1 MKQIIGVIGAGIC
14 DQKTY
19 ELAIEVGRGI
29 AKHGCVLVCGGLGG
43 VMEGAAKGAKEA
55 GGITVGILPGFDS
68 QDANPYIDIP
78 VVTGVGHA
86 RNVIIV
92 RTAAVLIAIAGNYG
106 TLSEIAVALKMG
118 KPVVGLRTWPGF
130 EEIHYVST
138 PEEAITKAI
147 SLILPQAPHCP
158 YGCKEKGFCP

>member
-1 MKQIIGVIGAGIC
+1 MKQIIGVIGAGTC
-14 DQKTY
+14 DEKTY
-19 ELAIEVGRGI
+19 ELATEVGRGI
-29 AKHGCVLVCGGLGG
+29 ARQGCILVCGGLGG
-43 VMEGAAKGAKEA
+43 VMEGAAKGAKEV
-55 GGITVGILPGFDS
+55 GGTTVGILPGFDP

-78 VVTGVGHA
+78 IVTGVGHA

-106 TLSEIAVALKMG
+106 TLSEIAVALKMN

-138 PEEAITKAI
+138 PEEAVTKAV
-147 SLILPQAPHCP
+147 SLIPSQIPHCS
-158 YGCKEKGFCP
+158 YGCKGRGFCP

>member
-14 DQKTY
+14 DQDTY
-19 ELAIEVGRGI
+19 ELAREVGRGI
-29 AKHGCVLVCGGLGG
+29 ARHGCILVCGGLGG
-43 VMEGAAKGAKEA
+43 VMEGAARGAKEA
-55 GGITVGILPGFDS
+55 GGITVGILPGFDP

-78 VVTGVGHA
+78 IVTGIGHA
-86 RNVIIV
+86 RNVTIV

-118 KPVVGLRTWPGF
+118 KPIIGLRTWPGF
-130 EEIHYVST
+130 KEIHYVSN

-147 SLILPQAPHCP
+147 SLMPPQAPHRP